1 MSTLTGNLTNTGV
14 VYGKTNAIQIANTDT
29 TKSAYNYGI
38 LVTDGSKA
46 VEGLGKKLTSYGL
59 IIKNANDGSVTVE
72 AGDVVTG
79 PIDVIV
85 GYKRTVENGIVKDIE
100 IKRKLTIKNAK
111 ITNGTESAEGVIT
124 GNRTE
129 SFKFSGGGT
138 EYDNSIL
145 NGMDDTLE
153 ISEADVDREVKGSI
167 INAYGNAIMFKD
179 ANQKNLTL
187 SGTIVNGGIKDD
199 TYAIL
204 GSKTNND
211 TLILEGAE
219 VEYIDP
225 TDEDQTIKKFQQTI
239 INSDINMQDG
249 NNTVTLKNGS
259 VVNGSITTGEGS
271 DTFTIENGSQI
282 NGILEGGTGDDT
294 LTFEKNVIAGDIY
307 TEYLS
312 KGFLNRMIERRQ
324 LFKWRMVSIMFR

>member
-1 MSTLTGNLTNTGV
+1 
-14 VYGKTNAIQIANTDT
+14 
-29 TKSAYNYGI
+29 
-38 LVTDGSKA
+38 
-46 VEGLGKKLTSYGL
+46 
-59 IIKNANDGSVTVE
+59 
-72 AGDVVTG
+72 
-79 PIDVIV
+79 
-85 GYKRTVENGIVKDIE
+85 
-100 IKRKLTIKNAK
+100 
-111 ITNGTESAEGVIT
+111 
-124 GNRTE
+124 
-129 SFKFSGGGT
+129 
-138 EYDNSIL
+138 
-145 NGMDDTLE
+145 MDDTLE

-294 LTFEKNVIAGDIY
+294 LTFEKNVIAKSTSNSYEIRIQHNISNFENINVNSNVTFFESTANYDGTAKALEVTGVNNLTIGKNGVLTLRINSADNNKYALSTGNIGTIKSENGGKLLLALNGAGNDSIINFGGLELESSLV
-307 TEYLS
+307 TEYEGTYLEDVTLGTTS
-312 KGFLNRMIERRQ
+312 IFHSVERVKGQNRSRNNISR
-324 LFKWRMVSIMFR
+324 